1 MFPKS
6 NQHKNNTCDDAKEI
20 FRNSKVKKNM
30 YHLDRKIFLLEI
42 KATTQYSLTFIFTM
56 EITSCPTKSLAI
68 ERKPLSQEF

>member
-1 MFPKS
+1 MMLKRFSEIPK
-6 NQHKNNTCDDAKEI
+6 C
-20 FRNSKVKKNM
+20 KKICTR
-30 YHLDRKIFLLEI
+30 YHLDWKIFLLEI

>member
-1 MFPKS
+1 
-6 NQHKNNTCDDAKEI
+6 
-20 FRNSKVKKNM
+20 M

-68 ERKPLSQEF
+68 ERKHYLKNFKALQSSIIDNAFCYLNIGN

>member
-1 MFPKS
+1 MMLKRFSKIPK
-6 NQHKNNTCDDAKEI
+6 C
-20 FRNSKVKKNM
+20 KKICIIWIGNF
-30 YHLDRKIFLLEI
+30 FLLEI

>member
-1 MFPKS
+1 
-6 NQHKNNTCDDAKEI
+6 
-20 FRNSKVKKNM
+20 M
-30 YHLDRKIFLLEI
+30 YYLDRKIILLEI